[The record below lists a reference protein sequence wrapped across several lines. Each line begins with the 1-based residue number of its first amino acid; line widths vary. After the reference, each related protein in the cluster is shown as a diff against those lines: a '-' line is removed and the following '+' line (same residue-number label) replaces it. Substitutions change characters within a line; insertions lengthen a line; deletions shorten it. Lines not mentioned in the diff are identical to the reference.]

1 MIRIR
6 KYNCIQKKENYK
18 TRHTTKSYFSWPNTI
33 TLGWRHRFVLQIRL
47 IWNQNWDYLPD
58 IKVGKGE
65 ERTINK
71 VIKHAFKNP
80 VHLLCTKHLKD
91 NVHRFLYDKEGC
103 STKDREFV
111 LCMFLFQS
119 KTDAATFNLELFLFL
134 KYIVQHWCSLFQLTT
149 DTLKLE
155 VNFSS
160 LPRNT
165 ESFDVVHK
173 IWHFAST

>member
-6 KYNCIQKKENYK
+6 KYSCIQKKENYK
-18 TRHTTKSYFSWPNTI
+18 TRHTSKSYFSWPNTI

-47 IWNQNWDYLPD
+47 IWNQNWDFLPD

-65 ERTINK
+65 ERAINK
-71 VIKHAFKNP
+71 VIKYASSSSSLYK
-80 VHLLCTKHLKD
+80 TLK
-91 NVHRFLYDKEGC
+91 RQRP
-103 STKDREFV
+103 SV
-111 LCMFLFQS
+111 LIRQR
-119 KTDAATFNLELFLFL
+119 DAAQRIGSLSCVCFWSKAKLMQLHLILELFLYL

>member
-18 TRHTTKSYFSWPNTI
+18 TRHTSKSYFSWPNTI

-47 IWNQNWDYLPD
+47 IWNQIWDYLPD

-91 NVHRFLYDKEGC
+91 NVHRFLYDKEEC

-119 KTDAATFNLELFLFL
+119 KTDAATFILNCFSFNSTSYSIGAL
-134 KYIVQHWCSLFQLTT
+134 S
-149 DTLKLE
+149 
-155 VNFSS
+155 FSS
-160 LPRNT
+160 PQTPSNWKWIFHLYHAIQRVLML
-165 ESFDVVHK
+165 FIK
-173 IWHFAST
+173 FGI

>member
-1 MIRIR
+1 MIRIQ

-103 STKDREFV
+103 STKDRGFV

-119 KTDAATFNLELFLFL
+119 KTDAAW
-134 KYIVQHWCSLFQLTT
+134 IVSLLIVHRTALVLYLSAHHRHPQTGSEFFIFTTQYREFWCS
-149 DTLKLE
+149 
-155 VNFSS
+155 
-160 LPRNT
+160 
-165 ESFDVVHK
+165 
-173 IWHFAST
+173 